1 MAVTEG
7 EWLWSPKPEFSERAQ
22 VTQFTHWLREQR
34 GHDFADYHALH
45 RWSVDDIEGFWSAI
59 WDYFDVRSDTP
70 PEHVLQATEMFAAQ
84 WFKGARVNYA
94 EHVLRHEAKAAPGE
108 TAIHHQTETRPLAR
122 MSWQTL
128 GQQVRQ
134 VATQLRD
141 LGIRPGDCVASYMP
155 NVPETTVAMLACMA
169 VGAVWSSTAPEFGTG
184 TVVDRLSQI
193 QPKLM
198 FVCDGYRFGGRNF
211 DRRAEV
217 GQIVSSLPSLQ
228 QVIWL
233 PYLEPERRDPPVP
246 GALPWA
252 TMLAGPE
259 VSRDAFHYERV
270 DHQHPLWVMFSSG
283 TTGLPKA
290 ITHNHVGQLVEHL
303 KLTHFHFNLS
313 PGGVMFFYSTTGWAM
328 YNLLVSALLSG
339 AAIVQYDGSPVHP
352 GLDFL
357 WSLAANTGATNFGA
371 SPTFV
376 QMMEKAG
383 LRPGER
389 FDLSAL
395 ESVLVAGAPSTPE
408 TFKWFYDN
416 VKEDLWVT
424 SQSGGTEV
432 GSAFVGAVPTLPVY
446 AGEIQCRCLGMDIQ
460 AWSDDGQALVDEV
473 GEMVCVKPFPSMPI
487 YFWNDPQGRRY
498 HEAYFEHFPGVW
510 RHGDFIKINA
520 RGGCFI
526 YGRSDSTL
534 NRYGVRIGSAEVYRV
549 VEQVDEVADS
559 LVVCCELEGGH
570 FFMPLFL
577 QLKPGVAL
585 SDALIDKIASRLR
598 SECSPRHVPDQMLA
612 VSHIPYT
619 LTGKKM
625 EVPVRKLLMG
635 WPLEKAASRD
645 AMMNPDSLEW
655 FVDFAARRAEQAQPS
670 GSRAAKR

>member
-1 MAVTEG
+1 MTVAEG
-7 EWLWSPKPEFSERAQ
+7 QWLWSPQPEFAARAQ
-22 VTQFTHWLREQR
+22 VTLFMDWLRQHR
-34 GHDFADYHALH
+34 GRECTDYAALY
-45 RWSVDDIEGFWSAI
+45 RWSVDDTEGFWRAI
-59 WDYFDVRSDTP
+59 WDYFDIRSDTP
-70 PEHVLQATEMFAAQ
+70 PEKVLQVGEMFGAQ
-84 WFKGARVNYA
+84 WFAGTRVNYA
-94 EHVLRHEAKAAPGE
+94 EHVLRHEAVAAPGE
-108 TAIHHQTETRPLAR
+108 TAIHHQTENRPLAR

-128 GQQVRQ
+128 GKQVRQ
-134 VATQLRD
+134 VATQLRA
-141 LGIRPGDCVASYMP
+141 LGIQPGDRVASYLP
-155 NVPETTVAMLACMA
+155 NVPETTVAMLASMA

-193 QPKLM
+193 APKLM
-198 FVCDGYRFGGRNF
+198 FVCDGYRFSGRDF
-211 DRRAEV
+211 DRRREV
-217 GQIVSSLPSLQ
+217 GQIVSSLPSVQ
-228 QVIWL
+228 HVVWL
-233 PYLEPERRDPPVP
+233 PYLEPARTDPPVP
-246 GALPWA
+246 GARSWA
-252 TMLAGPE
+252 TLLSGPE
-259 VSRDAFHYERV
+259 VSRDTFRYERV
-270 DHQHPLWVMFSSG
+270 DSQHPLWVMFSSG

-303 KLTHFHFNLS
+303 KLTRFHFNLA

-352 GLDFL
+352 DLDFL

-432 GSAFVGAVPTLPVY
+432 GSAFVGAVPILPVH

-460 AWSDDGQALVDEV
+460 AWSDDGQPLIDEV

-487 YFWNDPQGRRY
+487 CFWNDAEGQRY

-520 RGGCFI
+520 RGGCYI

-549 VEQVDEVADS
+549 VEQIDEVADS
-559 LVVCCELEGGH
+559 LVVCCELDGGR

-577 QLKPGVAL
+577 QLKPEVEL
-585 SDALIDKIASRLR
+585 SEALIGRITEKLR
-598 SECSPRHVPDQMLA
+598 AECSPRHVPDQMIA
-612 VSHIPYT
+612 VTRIPYT

-635 WPLEKAASRD
+635 WAPEKAASRD
-645 AMMNPDSLEW
+645 AMMNPDSLDW
-655 FVDFAARRAEQAQPS
+655 FIDFAARWASQGAPS
-670 GSRAAKR
+670 Q